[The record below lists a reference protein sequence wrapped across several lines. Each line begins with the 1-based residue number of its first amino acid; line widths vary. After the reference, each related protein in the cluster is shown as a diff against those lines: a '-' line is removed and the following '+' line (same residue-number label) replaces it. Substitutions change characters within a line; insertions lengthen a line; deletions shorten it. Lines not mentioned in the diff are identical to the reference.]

1 MMRAAHAGDIPAIM
15 RIERLP
21 GYDVFIGQSSAED
34 HAAWQAGP
42 DSAELVWEI
51 DGAVRGF
58 AVLLKLTSPHTVL
71 LKRVAVDA
79 PGERMG
85 TPFMRAI
92 MAYAFARPTSHRL
105 ELDTS
110 AENPRARHVYEKLG
124 FVLEGR
130 VRDVYRLDDG
140 RYVSS
145 DLLAILRHEWDALP
159 GKDSAD

>member
-1 MMRAAHAGDIPAIM
+1 MSGSLRPARAEDIAAIM

-21 GYDVFIGQSSAED
+21 GYDLFIGASSREE
-34 HAAWQAGP
+34 HAAMLT
-42 DSAELVWEI
+42 SADGALRVWEI

-58 AVLLKLTSPHTVL
+58 AILTKLTNEHGVVQ
-71 LKRVAVDA
+71 LKRIAVDA
-79 PGERMG
+79 PGEGMG
-85 TPFMRAI
+85 APFVRAA
-92 MAYAFARPTSHRL
+92 MDHVFTTTHAHRL

-124 FVLEGR
+124 FVHEGR

-145 DLLAILRHEWDALP
+145 DLFSILRPEWEAL
-159 GKDSAD
+159 G

>member
-1 MMRAAHAGDIPAIM
+1 MLRVATFDDIDIVM

-21 GYDVFIGQSSAED
+21 GYDIFVGSSPRDEHEARLL
-34 HAAWQAGP
+34 AGTE
-42 DSAELVWEI
+42 ALLIWEI

-58 AVLLKLTSPHTVL
+58 AILQKLGSASKCVL
-71 LKRVAVDA
+71 LKRIAVDA
-79 PGERMG
+79 PGDG
-85 TPFMRAI
+85 LGAPFVRAVI
-92 MAYAFARPTSHRL
+92 DHVFGSTDAHRL

-124 FVLEGR
+124 FVHEGR

-145 DLLAILRHEWDALP
+145 DLFSILRHEWEARM
-159 GKDSAD
+159 A